1 MLRLLFPEDDTQRKF
16 GLQETLLAQYL
27 GQCLDSSIVFTRG
40 AKHLKSWSQESA
52 SGCLGEELL
61 KYAVPG
67 SEVPSKEWSV
77 SCGHA
82 DAWIQNT
89 VGPKSL
95 KEIDS
100 LLDELAATS
109 FFSDKSFHDGDAST
123 LHNRRSK
130 SSILRSLYDSL
141 PATDAAYLTQIIL
154 KDLRPLLY
162 PPPSAMTSDVLLNY
176 NTHSKQALT
185 REQFMKGWDP
195 SGSMIK
201 MYKVRAKLDETAMGF
216 EAGGTLVAAHPC
228 WGVPVEVPKSAKGR
242 GPLHALELLDTDGQ
256 IWAET
261 KYDGER
267 AQIHARL
274 CEDGEVTIS
283 IFSKSKRDSTL
294 DRIAVHS

>member
-1 MLRLLFPEDDTQRKF
+1 MN
-16 GLQETLLAQYL
+16 
-27 GQCLDSSIVFTRG
+27 
-40 AKHLKSWSQESA
+40 
-52 SGCLGEELL
+52 SGH
-61 KYAVPG
+61 V
-67 SEVPSKEWSV
+67 
-77 SCGHA
+77 
-82 DAWIQNT
+82 DALIQNT

-95 KEIDS
+95 QEIDA
-100 LLDELAATS
+100 LLDELASTS
-109 FFSDKSFHDGDAST
+109 PFSDKSFHEGNAST
-123 LHNRRSK
+123 FNDKRSK

-162 PPPSAMTSDVLLNY
+162 APPSVMTSHVLLDY
-176 NTHSKQALT
+176 NTRSKQVLT
-185 REQFMKGWDP
+185 REQFMKEWDP

-201 MYKVRAKLDETAMGF
+201 MYKVRAKLDEAAMGF
-216 EAGGTLVAAHPC
+216 EAGGALVAAHPR

-242 GPLHALELLDTDGQ
+242 SPLHALELLDTNGQ

-267 AQIHARL
+267 AQIHVRF
-274 CEDGEVTIS
+274 CEDGKVTIV